1 VAFINTV
8 NSNLLNDMGG
18 NSLLAEKYK
27 EQEGRW
33 DSFIEKYYANSEILR
48 WGTNH
53 RVYRNN
59 KRAIKVEWKEGVS
72 ADKKLRLEYEYEIL
86 KSIEGKASTLNPNYK
101 CIDGDWHVIEMDFL
115 DGESLEDLILQ
126 GKASK
131 VSIYTLFKKIF
142 LISCAGVFYK
152 QFRARHIFQSANGD
166 IGFVDFGH
174 SVFTSPLIALYKN
187 ISLVS
192 INNWSIKAGRFMS
205 IVIEI
210 LRNKKNIAANMEKL
224 RNQKALTSYSR
235 KSLRPKSAL
244 PEGLNTNPG
253 DRIAAKHISK
263 LEGSLVK
270 AIQENKKAAL
280 DTFQYQLCGYGMTG
294 YRDWGCVWDFI
305 RRNIDFSGKRIL
317 DLGCGIGAVA
327 AFSRLERSKNVLS
340 IDNDKHLL
348 SAAKNYSLAFGVSDN
363 TYQYFDW
370 IKENVESELHYE
382 ADIVTALSFR
392 LEEIQEDNLIEFL
405 TQYPEI
411 IWQIKNI
418 KIVENRLRDKGY
430 KYFKVLTRSQSNR
443 YIIYAK

>member
-1 VAFINTV
+1 MNR
-8 NSNLLNDMGG
+8 
-18 NSLLAEKYK
+18 NSLLAENYMR
-27 EQEGRW
+27 QEVRW
-33 DSFIEKYYANSEILR
+33 DSLIEKYYCNSEILR
-48 WGTNH
+48 WGANH
-53 RVYRNN
+53 RVYKNN
-59 KRAIKVEWKEGVS
+59 SRVIKIEWKEGIN

-86 KSIEGKASTLNPNYK
+86 KSIEGKVFILNPDYK

-131 VSIYTLFKKIF
+131 VSIYTLFKKLF

-174 SVFTSPLIALYKN
+174 SSFTSPLIALYKN
-187 ISLVS
+187 ISLFS
-192 INNWSIKAGRFMS
+192 INNWSIKAGRFIS
-205 IVIEI
+205 IAIEI
-210 LRNKKNIAANMEKL
+210 LRNRKDITLSIEKF
-224 RNQKALTSYSR
+224 RHEKAMTSYAR

-253 DRIAAKHISK
+253 DRVAANHISK
-263 LEGSLVK
+263 LEDSLIK
-270 AIQENKKAAL
+270 AIHENKKTAL

-305 RRNIDFSGKRIL
+305 RRNIDFSNKRIL

-327 AFSRLERSKNVLS
+327 AFSRLEGSKHVLS

-348 SAAKNYSLAFGVSDN
+348 SAAKNYSLAFGINDN

-370 IKENVESELHYE
+370 IKENIKSELHYK

-392 LEEIQEDNLIEFL
+392 LEEIQEDGLIEFL

-411 IWQIKNI
+411 IWQINNI
-418 KIVENRLRDKGY
+418 KTVENRLRDKGY

-443 YIIYAK
+443 YIIYANNIHD